1 MMADAKFINAPNTL
15 RTAKRGKGRAKLDP
29 KVLQRAEMVVE
40 KIQAE
45 YSDWAEE
52 DLVALDG
59 VLKELKSGG
68 DDQQAPLKTL
78 YRLSL
83 DMKGQGGSFGYRM
96 MSEVAGRLNDFIA
109 NRTALLSVLDIEVV
123 EAHIAALHALYR
135 QNVRDDGGKMGT
147 ALLIGLD
154 KIVEKANARGQL

>member
-1 MMADAKFINAPNTL
+1 MADAKFINAPNNL
-15 RTAKRGKGRAKLDP
+15 RSAKKGSGRAKLDL
-29 KVLQRAEMVVE
+29 KVLERAEKVVE

-59 VLKELKSGG
+59 VLKELKSGNA
-68 DDQQAPLKTL
+68 DQQGPLKAL

-109 NRTALLSVLDIEVV
+109 KRHALSALDIEVV